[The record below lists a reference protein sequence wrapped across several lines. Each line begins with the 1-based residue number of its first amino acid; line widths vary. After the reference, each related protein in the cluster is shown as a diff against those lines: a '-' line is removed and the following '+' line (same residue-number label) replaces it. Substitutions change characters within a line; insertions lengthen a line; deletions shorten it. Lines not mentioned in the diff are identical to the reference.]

1 MDISSVSMI
10 IIIKIKIDKIMSR
23 RAILIIVLTLTI
35 NLFVSA
41 FYISHEYN
49 APRNG
54 DILKAEELVRVP
66 ISTIGNDV
74 TWDFSDLRVAC
85 SDISIRYIKLNDS
98 VMVRRKGKEMSN
110 YTIFGDSI
118 SQTMYC
124 TPDKRLGFL
133 RPELLAVY
141 PMGYTS
147 CATDYFYS
155 EGIIDGSHYIRQ
167 AGNSCTAIE
176 AKGRLITPDCD
187 SLRHVLLAHRYRIGT
202 TYISPDFSKS
212 FSNSLDSLMLSNDSI
227 SKWISSDSI
236 THSIDTYSWYA
247 QGYRYPVIEQ
257 NIVKTFYNKV
267 QVDSVSQTLYFS
279 PRMQEEDLIKD
290 ELNDSLRIVNRNEPW
305 DFNLSVNNEDNIN
318 HGANLGFLAQGNVCN
333 LSPILVDN
341 STTLFYNCESS
352 TTIEIRIFNMSG
364 ALLAYYINTVQ
375 GTHGSLSVDTS
386 QLRQGEYIVNVI
398 LGKDV
403 FSFKIFRK

>member
-1 MDISSVSMI
+1 MKRYFVL
-10 IIIKIKIDKIMSR
+10 
-23 RAILIIVLTLTI
+23 LIIYLIETNI
-35 NLFVSA
+35 IVSA
-41 FYISHEYN
+41 YYINQEYN

-54 DILKAEELVRVP
+54 DVLKAEELVRIPVT
-66 ISTIGNDV
+66 TIGNDV
-74 TWDFSDLRVAC
+74 TWDFSDLSVDC

-98 VMVRRKGKEMSN
+98 VMVRCKGKEMS
-110 YTIFGDSI
+110 YFAIYGDSI
-118 SQTMYC
+118 SQTEYC
-124 TPDKRLGFL
+124 TPDKRLEII
-133 RPELLAVY
+133 RPELLAVF

-147 CATDYFYS
+147 CVADYFYS
-155 EGIIDGSHYIRQ
+155 EGILDGSHYMRQ

-187 SLRHVLLAHRYRIGT
+187 SLRHVLLSHRYRVGT

-212 FSNSLDSLMLSNDSI
+212 FLNNRDNLMLSNDSI
-227 SKWISSDSI
+227 LEWMSSDTI
-236 THSIDTYSWYA
+236 THSIDTYRWYA

-257 NIVKTFYNKV
+257 NIVKTFYNKI
-267 QVDSVSQTLYFS
+267 QVDSVNQTLYFS
-279 PRMQEEDLIKD
+279 PRMQEEDLTKD
-290 ELNDSLRIVNRNEPW
+290 ALNDSLRIVNRNEPW

-398 LGKDV
+398 LGKEV